1 MTDTMIAPTEK
12 NSLFMEQ
19 LDTLTGPLKG
29 EKSPGWVAQLREEGL
44 TRFRKLGIPTV
55 KDEEWKYTNLSAV
68 AGHRYTLSA
77 KSALSPA
84 QRKDILKRYCGK
96 ADVNIV
102 FVNGAFDKEL
112 SNLGK
117 IPPQG
122 SLPAVGIEVS
132 TLQEAAK
139 NDPAAVQEIWA
150 HYDPQKDSAFVAL
163 NKALTQEGVYIHIK
177 DKIIANQL
185 ICILHVTEAP
195 GEQIATFP
203 HAFIRLGKSSEAS
216 VLETHVGLNDENIY
230 LADPLTDVF
239 LEENATL
246 HYVKAQKE
254 SLKAYHVGTTRVW
267 QKRDSTFNGFSLVAG
282 ALITRN
288 NLDVVING
296 EGAAAF
302 LNGLYSVY
310 KNQHVD
316 NHTSVDHR
324 VPKAT
329 SNQLYKG
336 VLNDAARAVFN
347 GKIFVQPIAQQT
359 NSYQL
364 NKNLLLGKDCQVD
377 TKPQLEIFADDVK
390 CTHGATIG
398 QLNEDEIFYLQARG
412 VPRKIAT
419 RILTQGFVDDILNR
433 LTRDSVREQ
442 AARMVAPSL
451 EVLEG

>member
-1 MTDTMIAPTEK
+1 
-12 NSLFMEQ
+12 MEQ

-185 ICILHVTEAP
+185 IHIVHVTQVD
-195 GEQIATFP
+195 GEEIATFP
-203 HAFIRLGKSSEAS
+203 HTFIRLGK
-216 VLETHVGLNDENIY
+216 
-230 LADPLTDVF
+230 
-239 LEENATL
+239 
-246 HYVKAQKE
+246 
-254 SLKAYHVGTTRVW
+254 
-267 QKRDSTFNGFSLVAG
+267 
-282 ALITRN
+282 
-288 NLDVVING
+288 
-296 EGAAAF
+296 
-302 LNGLYSVY
+302 
-310 KNQHVD
+310 
-316 NHTSVDHR
+316 
-324 VPKAT
+324 
-329 SNQLYKG
+329 
-336 VLNDAARAVFN
+336 
-347 GKIFVQPIAQQT
+347 
-359 NSYQL
+359 
-364 NKNLLLGKDCQVD
+364 
-377 TKPQLEIFADDVK
+377 
-390 CTHGATIG
+390 
-398 QLNEDEIFYLQARG
+398 
-412 VPRKIAT
+412 
-419 RILTQGFVDDILNR
+419 
-433 LTRDSVREQ
+433 
-442 AARMVAPSL
+442 
-451 EVLEG
+451 

>member
-1 MTDTMIAPTEK
+1 MANTMIAQTEK
-12 NSLFMEQ
+12 NSPFMDQ
-19 LDTLTGPLKG
+19 LVAFTGVLKG
-29 EKSPGWVAQLREEGL
+29 EKSPGWITQLREEGL
-44 TRFRKLGIPTV
+44 VRFRELGIPTV
-55 KDEEWKYTNLSAV
+55 KDEEWKYTNLSV
-68 AGHRYTLSA
+68 LSGHRYTLAA
-77 KSALSPA
+77 KSALGPA
-84 QRKDILKRYCGK
+84 QREDVLARYCGK

-102 FVNGAFDKEL
+102 FVNGELDREL
-112 SNLGK
+112 STLGK
-117 IPPQG
+117 IPAG
-122 SLPAVGIEVS
+122 VEIL
-132 TLQEAAK
+132 TLQEAVK

-150 HYDPQKDSAFVAL
+150 HYDPQKDPAFVAL
-163 NKALTQEGVYIHIK
+163 NKALTREGVYIHIK

-185 ICILHVTEAP
+185 IHILHVTRAD
-195 GEQIATFP
+195 GEQVAAFP
-203 HAFIRLGKSSEAS
+203 HTFIRLGKSGEAS
-216 VLETHVGLNDENIY
+216 VLETHIGLNDENVY
-230 LADPLTDVF
+230 LSGPLTDVL

-246 HYVKAQKE
+246 HYAKAQKE

-282 ALITRN
+282 AAITRN

-324 VPKAT
+324 VPNAT

-347 GKIFVQPIAQQT
+347 GKIFVRQVAQRT

-364 NKNLLLGKDCQVD
+364 NKNLLLGKDCRVD

-398 QLNEDEIFYLQARG
+398 QLDEDAIFYLQARG

-419 RILTQGFVDDILNR
+419 RLLTQGFVDDVLNR
-433 LTRDSVREQ
+433 LTRDSVREH
-442 AARMVAPSL
+442 AAGLVAPSL
-451 EVLEG
+451 AVLEG

>member
-1 MTDTMIAPTEK
+1 MTNTMIANTEK
-12 NSLFMEQ
+12 NSMFMEQ
-19 LDTLTGPLKG
+19 LDALTGPLKK
-29 EKSPGWVAQLREEGL
+29 EKSSDWLAQLREEGRV
-44 TRFRKLGIPTV
+44 RFRALGIPTV
-55 KDEEWKYTNLSAV
+55 KDEEWKYTNVSAL
-68 AGHRYTLSA
+68 AGHRYALTA

-84 QRKDILKRYCGK
+84 QRKDVLARYCGK

-117 IPPQG
+117 IPTG
-122 SLPAVGIEVS
+122 VEIIMLRDAL
-132 TLQEAAK
+132 TNNAAALK
-139 NDPAAVQEIWA
+139 EIWA
-150 HYDPQKDSAFVAL
+150 HYDPQKDPAFVAL
-163 NKALTQEGVYIHIK
+163 NKALTQEGIYIHVK
-177 DKIIANQL
+177 DKTIANQL
-185 ICILHVTEAP
+185 IHILHVTQAD
-195 GEQIATFP
+195 GSADGGAIAMFP
-203 HAFIRLGKSSEAS
+203 HTVIRLGKSSEAS

-230 LADPLTDVF
+230 LADPLTDVL

-246 HYVKAQKE
+246 HYSKAQKE
-254 SLKAYHVGTTRVW
+254 SLKAYHMGTTRVW

-282 ALITRN
+282 ASITRN
-288 NLDVVING
+288 DLDIVING

-302 LNGLYSVY
+302 LNGLYSMY

-324 VPKAT
+324 VPNAT

-364 NKNLLLGKDCQVD
+364 NKNLLLGKECRVD

-419 RILTQGFVDDILNR
+419 RLLTQGFVDDVLNR
-433 LTRDSVREQ
+433 LTRESVREQ
-442 AARMVAPSL
+442 VARLVAPSL
-451 EVLEG
+451 AVLEG

>member
-1 MTDTMIAPTEK
+1 MTNTMIAQTEK
-12 NSLFMEQ
+12 NSPFMDQ
-19 LDTLTGPLKG
+19 LDALTGVLKG
-29 EKSPGWVAQLREEGL
+29 EKSPGWITQLREEGL
-44 TRFRKLGIPTV
+44 VRFRKLGIPTV
-55 KDEEWKYTNLSAV
+55 KDEEWKYTNLSDL
-68 AGHRYTLSA
+68 AGHRYTLAA
-77 KSALSPA
+77 KSALDPA
-84 QRKDILKRYCGK
+84 QRKDVLARYCGK

-102 FVNGAFDKEL
+102 FVNGGLDREL
-112 SNLGK
+112 STLGK
-117 IPPQG
+117 IPAG
-122 SLPAVGIEVS
+122 VEIL
-132 TLQEAAK
+132 TLREAAK

-150 HYDPQKDSAFVAL
+150 HYDPQKDPAFVAL
-163 NKALTQEGVYIHIK
+163 NKALTREGVYIHIK

-185 ICILHVTEAP
+185 IHILHVTQAD
-195 GEQIATFP
+195 GEQVAAFP
-203 HAFIRLGKSSEAS
+203 HTFIRLGKSGEAN
-216 VLETHVGLNDENIY
+216 VLETHIGLNDENVY
-230 LADPLTDVF
+230 LAGPLTDVL

-246 HYVKAQKE
+246 YYAKAQKE

-267 QKRDSTFNGFSLVAG
+267 QKRDSTFNGFSLAAG
-282 ALITRN
+282 AAITRN
-288 NLDVVING
+288 NLDVVLNG

-324 VPKAT
+324 VPNAT

-347 GKIFVQPIAQQT
+347 GKIFVRPVAQRT

-364 NKNLLLGKDCQVD
+364 NKNLLLGKDCRVD

-398 QLNEDEIFYLQARG
+398 QLDEDAIFYLQARG

-419 RILTQGFVDDILNR
+419 RLLTQGFVDDVLNR
-433 LTRDSVREQ
+433 LTRDSVREH
-442 AARMVAPSL
+442 AAGLVAPSL
-451 EVLEG
+451 AALEG

>member
-1 MTDTMIAPTEK
+1 MTNTMIVNTEK
-12 NSLFMEQ
+12 NSMFMAQ
-19 LDTLTGPLKG
+19 LDALAGPLRK
-29 EKSPGWVAQLREEGL
+29 EKSSDWLAQLREEGL

-55 KDEEWKYTNLSAV
+55 KDEEWKYTNVSAL
-68 AGHRYTLSA
+68 AGYRYALAA

-84 QRKDILKRYCGK
+84 QRKDILVRYCGK
-96 ADVNIV
+96 GDVNIV
-102 FVNGAFDKEL
+102 FVNGALDKEL
-112 SNLGK
+112 SNLDK
-117 IPPQG
+117 IPTG
-122 SLPAVGIEVS
+122 VEIIMLRDAL
-132 TLQEAAK
+132 TNNAA
-139 NDPAAVQEIWA
+139 ALQEIWA
-150 HYDPQKDSAFVAL
+150 HYDPQKDPAFVAL
-163 NKALTQEGVYIHIK
+163 NKALTQEGIYIHVS
-177 DKIIANQL
+177 DKIIANRL
-185 ICILHVTEAP
+185 IHIVHVAQAD

-203 HAFIRLGKSSEAS
+203 HTFIRLGRSSEAS

-230 LADPLTDVF
+230 LAAPLTDVL

-246 HYVKAQKE
+246 HYSKAQKE

-282 ALITRN
+282 ASLTRN
-288 NLDVVING
+288 NLDIVING

-310 KNQHVD
+310 KDQHVD

-324 VPKAT
+324 VPNAT

-347 GKIFVQPIAQQT
+347 GKIFVQSIAQQT

-364 NKNLLLGKDCQVD
+364 NKNLLLGKECRVD

-412 VPRKIAT
+412 VPRKLAT
-419 RILTQGFVDDILNR
+419 RLLTQGFVDDVLNR

-442 AARMVAPSL
+442 VARFVAPSL
-451 EVLEG
+451 AVSEG

>member
-1 MTDTMIAPTEK
+1 MIMANTMIVNTEK
-12 NSLFMEQ
+12 NSMFMEQ
-19 LDTLTGPLKG
+19 LDALTGPLKK
-29 EKSPGWVAQLREEGL
+29 EKSPDWLARLREEGL
-44 TRFRKLGIPTV
+44 VRFRTLGIPTV
-55 KDEEWKYTNLSAV
+55 KDEEWKYTNLSAL
-68 AGHRYTLSA
+68 AGHRYTPA
-77 KSALSPA
+77 GKSALSPA
-84 QRKDILKRYCGK
+84 QCKDVRARYCGK

-102 FVNGAFDKEL
+102 FVNGTPDKEL
-112 SNLGK
+112 SNFGK
-117 IPPQG
+117 PPTG
-122 SLPAVGIEVS
+122 VEIM
-132 TLQEAAK
+132 TLSDALTNNA
-139 NDPAAVQEIWA
+139 AAVQEIWT

-163 NKALTQEGVYIHIK
+163 NKALTQEGIYICVKEKTIAKQLIHIVH
-177 DKIIANQL
+177 IIQAEG
-185 ICILHVTEAP
+185 EAV
-195 GEQIATFP
+195 ATFP

-216 VLETHVGLNDENIY
+216 VLETHVGLNDENVY
-230 LADPLTDVF
+230 LADPLTDVL

-246 HYVKAQKE
+246 HYTKAQKE

-267 QKRDSTFNGFSLVAG
+267 QNRDSTFNGFSLAAG
-282 ALITRN
+282 ALIARN
-288 NLDVVING
+288 DLDVVING

-310 KNQHVD
+310 KDQHVD

-324 VPKAT
+324 VPNAT

-364 NKNLLLGKDCQVD
+364 NKNLLLGKDCRVD

-412 VPRKIAT
+412 VPRKLAA
-419 RILTQGFVDDILNR
+419 RLLTQGFVDDILNR

-442 AARMVAPSL
+442 AARLVAPSL
-451 EVLEG
+451 AVLEG